1 MTTLKQSKQANN
13 LTNTPANKQIN
24 KLTNTK
30 IGIIRGVN
38 TSQYPIN
45 QLNPLAQVLSVTVY
59 DVILLQISVET
70 PTTGF
75 RQLIFNILCEDVH
88 SQLWA
93 CQAVGANHH
102 HCSSIVTIQGSV
114 TGIICR
120 VVTPK
125 DIES

>member
-13 LTNTPANKQIN
+13 LTNTPAKKQTN

-59 DVILLQISVET
+59 DVILLQIIS
-70 PTTGF
+70 
-75 RQLIFNILCEDVH
+75 
-88 SQLWA
+88 
-93 CQAVGANHH
+93 
-102 HCSSIVTIQGSV
+102 
-114 TGIICR
+114 
-120 VVTPK
+120 
-125 DIES
+125 